1 MPKVLSSFQTNY
13 LANLDKHNI
22 TSQRSE
28 RIDFYC
34 NDEEADSKMFP
45 YLKFLFVCL
54 NRIIVLLDSDAA
66 VIY

>member
-45 YLKFLFVCL
+45 YLKLNRIL